1 MRLKELQYRM
11 KLRKI
16 LHEASIEELRITKEE
31 LNREYERRTKKEI
44 KK

>member
-16 LHEASIEELRITKEE
+16 LHDASIEELTITKEE
-31 LNREYERRTKKEI
+31 LKKEFERRRKE
-44 KK
+44 K